1 MSSTT
6 KNVVDDVVLSYQK
19 KTKTKYVLD
28 YNLSINNTNMQ
39 NIKILYSANKII
51 SSTDKAIPRQ
61 KSPRVPMDQRPHENL
76 PAAIQGIN
84 WKEAEISTKIQAIL
98 DILKENISGES
109 VIIFSA
115 W

>member
-1 MSSTT
+1 
-6 KNVVDDVVLSYQK
+6 LSYQK

-28 YNLSINNTNMQ
+28 YNLSINNTNTIMQ

-51 SSTDKAIPRQ
+51 SSTDKAIPKQ
-61 KSPRVPMDQRPHENL
+61 KSPRVPIDQRPHENL

-98 DILKENISGES
+98 DILKENVPGES